1 MKNAK
6 SIIWGIALIA
16 LGVILGGNALGL
28 FSIDIFFDGWWTLFI
43 IVPCFINL
51 FTEGKQ
57 EWSGNII
64 GIIIGVCLLLA
75 CQNLLDFDMV
85 WKLIVP
91 IIIIGIGVS
100 LLFKN
105 VIKKEVSEKIKE
117 LNKELEKEGE
127 TAAVFSGQKIK
138 IDKEFNGKSLNAIF
152 GGIELNLMEA
162 KIKKDVVIDACAV
175 FGGIDILLPDDVNV
189 EIKSTSIFGGV
200 SDKRKIKTEKK
211 DGKPTI
217 YIDANCAFGGVSV
230 K

>member
-16 LGVILGGNALGL
+16 LGVILCGNALGV
-28 FSIDIFFDGWWTLFI
+28 FTINVFFDGWWTLFI

-105 VIKKEVSEKIKE
+105 AIKKEVSEKIKE
-117 LNKELEKEGE
+117 LNKELGKEGE

-138 IDKEFNGKSLNAIF
+138 IDKEFKGKSLNAIF
-152 GGIELNLMEA
+152 GGIEFDLTEA

-175 FGGIDILLPDDVNV
+175 FGGIDILIPDDVSI
-189 EIKSTSIFGGV
+189 EIKSTSIFCGV
-200 SDKRKIKTEKK
+200 SDKRKKKIEKK

-217 YIDANCAFGGVSV
+217 YIDANCAFGGVSI